1 MLTREQKEAQIKAVL
16 TAARA
21 LYLQGDLPTI
31 AKIRARISKDISFQ
45 VVTEA
50 MMLWNQSDK
59 TELNRLKQMGSA
71 GADPAFTVLK
81 KQEENAPDSAPSPAL
96 TGLSP
101 VLTALETLSSRLT
114 VMEKALSTYQ
124 AEDKARLS
132 REAELLAT
140 LKELLEEIKALRH
153 DLR

>member
-31 AKIRARISKDISFQ
+31 AKIRPRISKDISFQ

-81 KQEENAPDSAPSPAL
+81 KQEEHAPDSAPSPAL

>member
-1 MLTREQKEAQIKAVL
+1 MLTREQKEVQIKAVL

-81 KQEENAPDSAPSPAL
+81 KQEEHAPDSAPSPAL

>member
-81 KQEENAPDSAPSPAL
+81 KQEEHAPDSAPSPAL

>member
-81 KQEENAPDSAPSPAL
+81 KQKENAPDSAPSPAL

-114 VMEKALSTYQ
+114 VMEKALNTYQ